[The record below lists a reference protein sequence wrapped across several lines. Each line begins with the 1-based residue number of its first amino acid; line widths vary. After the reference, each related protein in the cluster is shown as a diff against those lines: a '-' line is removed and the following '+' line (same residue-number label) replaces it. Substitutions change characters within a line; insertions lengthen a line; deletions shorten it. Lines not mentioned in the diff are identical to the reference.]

1 MSNTIDSAFK
11 RIDTTYRSQG
21 SPLTAPPTMVGRTFK
36 ASRVYDKVIGLT
48 IVALIAA
55 VAGWLVIP
63 VGVAWACIF
72 VAFGI
77 VLLSWFRMQ
86 WARVLAPAYAVTEG
100 VALGAISSAYA
111 SFAHGVVPVAIVFT
125 GAVFVACM
133 FLYRTG
139 LVRVTPR
146 MVSMAIMGAMGIMAV
161 AVLSL
166 ILGVFGIGGLGS
178 AFGPWGVIIGAIC
191 LVVAVLNLFTDF
203 GYADR
208 SEQMGVPAEAE
219 WAAAFAILTAL
230 VLVYLSILR
239 ILAAFM
245 GGGGRRR

>member
-77 VLLSWFRMQ
+77 VLLSWFKMQ
-86 WARVLAPAYAVTEG
+86 WARVLAPAYAVFEG
-100 VALGAISSAYA
+100 VALGAISAAYA
-111 SFAHGVVPVAIVFT
+111 TVGHGIVPVAIIFT
-125 GAVFVACM
+125 ATVFVTTLA
-133 FLYRTG
+133 LYRSG
-139 LVRVTPR
+139 LVRVSPR
-146 MVSMAIMGAMGIMAV
+146 MVSMAIMGAMGIM
-161 AVLSL
+161 
-166 ILGVFGIGGLGS
+166 
-178 AFGPWGVIIGAIC
+178 
-191 LVVAVLNLFTDF
+191 VVAF
-203 GYADR
+203 
-208 SEQMGVPAEAE
+208 
-219 WAAAFAILTAL
+219 
-230 VLVYLSILR
+230 LS
-239 ILAAFM
+239 
-245 GGGGRRR
+245 